1 MAPAWPTPPPPAR
14 CRRRGTGHWRVGGER
29 RRRSRGRRSGPMC
42 ISLPASPSRHPLVA
56 RAHRC
61 ALGQPHQ
68 RPSSPLVHVHY
79 ILARHVIG
87 RSIVAEFNASE
98 QGRGQLP
105 KPRTNWSIHSD
116 CTQAIPSRCHLV
128 MAPTPPSTTL
138 ILASSPHHL
147 TQQRCPDPPRECGGS
162 TTSTPSFHPPAA
174 PRSSTHRCCPSPH
187 PTPLASPR
195 PPPVT
200 Q

>member
-1 MAPAWPTPPPPAR
+1 MSWAGPQRPSLSGLHCPRSPLCPLSTLARGRRPSERADVHLSASVTPASST
-14 CRRRGTGHWRVGGER
+14 
-29 RRRSRGRRSGPMC
+29 RRSRTPMRTGSATSAA
-42 ISLPASPSRHPLVA
+42 IVSPRP
-56 RAHRC
+56 RALH
-61 ALGQPHQ
+61 
-68 RPSSPLVHVHY
+68 
-79 ILARHVIG
+79 IRHVIG

-105 KPRTNWSIHSD
+105 RPRTNCSIH

-162 TTSTPSFHPPAA
+162 TTSTPSFHPPAV